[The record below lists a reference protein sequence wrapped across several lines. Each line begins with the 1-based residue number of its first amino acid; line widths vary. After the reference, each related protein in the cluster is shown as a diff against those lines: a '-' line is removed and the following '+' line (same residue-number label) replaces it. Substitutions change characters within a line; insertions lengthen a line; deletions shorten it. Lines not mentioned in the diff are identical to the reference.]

1 MPKKF
6 NDQEK
11 ELIQQKLLKAGQ
23 TSFQTL
29 GLKKTSVEDL
39 TKASGIAQGSFYL
52 FYKSKEELC
61 YEILLMEEASI
72 REQLLQ
78 SIASNPAVT
87 KESIRDFMLDG
98 FRLMSENPLIRQMYL
113 EGEFEYLLRKLPREL
128 LEQNYRD
135 DQDAMMPVVQKW
147 QDSGILADVEPEL
160 IVSMFRAIVL
170 LSLHKKEIGEHSYN
184 PTIELLVDVLAE
196 GMVARSTRK
205 DGSQDD

>member
-11 ELIQQKLLKAGQ
+11 ERIRLKLLEVGQ
-23 TSFQTL
+23 KSFVTL

-39 TKASGIAQGSFYL
+39 TKAVGIAQGSFYM

-61 YEILLMEEASI
+61 YEILLNEEASI
-72 REQLLQ
+72 RENMLQ
-78 SIASNPAVT
+78 SIASNDAVT
-87 KESIRDFMLDG
+87 KENIRDFMLYG

-113 EGEFEYLLRKLPREL
+113 EGEFEYLIRKLPSEL

-147 QDSGILADVEPEL
+147 QNSGILSDTQPEL

-170 LSLHKKEIGEHSYN
+170 LSLHKKEIGEHSYAA
-184 PTIELLVDVLAE
+184 TIELLVDVLAE
-196 GMVARSTRK
+196 GMIAKSGKK